1 MVRDAP
7 AGRTFSGD
15 RARPTGRRAL
25 RRSGQAPASGRIVAV
40 PTRQEPPIV
49 TIRYCTGCR
58 WLLRAQWYQGE
69 LLQTFGDVLGGV
81 LLVPSS
87 GAVFRIEVGEVTVWN
102 RKTDGG
108 FPEIAVLKRLV
119 RDLVAPTMSL
129 GHSDSQ
135 SPEPEPKS

>member
-1 MVRDAP
+1 M
-7 AGRTFSGD
+7 
-15 RARPTGRRAL
+15 
-25 RRSGQAPASGRIVAV
+25 AV

-81 LLVPSS
+81 LLVPSC
-87 GAVFRIEVGEVTVWN
+87 GAMFRIEVGEVTVWN

>member
-1 MVRDAP
+1 M
-7 AGRTFSGD
+7 
-15 RARPTGRRAL
+15 
-25 RRSGQAPASGRIVAV
+25 AV

-69 LLQTFGDVLGGV
+69 LLQTFTDVLGGV

-87 GAVFRIEVGEVTVWN
+87 GAMFRIEVGEVTVWN

-108 FPEIAVLKRLV
+108 FPEITALKRLV
-119 RDLVAPTMSL
+119 RDLVAPDMSL
-129 GHSDSQ
+129 GHSDDPTPPSDTF
-135 SPEPEPKS
+135 S

>member
-1 MVRDAP
+1 MTQRHD
-7 AGRTFSGD
+7 S
-15 RARPTGRRAL
+15 
-25 RRSGQAPASGRIVAV
+25 
-40 PTRQEPPIV
+40 PIV

-87 GAVFRIEVGEVTVWN
+87 GAMFRIEVGEVTVWN

-108 FPEIAVLKRLV
+108 FPEIAELKHRV
-119 RDLVAPTMSL
+119 RDLVAPERSL
-129 GHSDSQ
+129 GHTDRA
-135 SPEPEPKS
+135 